1 MPIMTKPKINE
12 NKMLYL
18 IDEEKLNQSQ
28 AAKVLGVSRQA
39 VSKRLQEI
47 RGRTTRIIATKKVEQ
62 VVDRKIDSMG
72 QLQKINSDA
81 NEILDLLMRW
91 SRGDKEALQILES
104 QVRYVTVNGQEEP
117 VKEYKMK
124 DPRELALKA
133 MAEIRNQLG
142 LQVKIF
148 QALYS
153 LQEVEEFQKTV
164 VEVLGEVSPEM
175 RNEFVRRLNAKRSV
189 RAALRYS

>member
-1 MPIMTKPKINE
+1 MSKPKINE

-62 VVDRKIDSMG
+62 VIDRKIDSMG

-91 SRGDKEALQILES
+91 SRGDPTAIQILES
-104 QVRYVTVNGQEEP
+104 QVRYVKINGQEEP
-117 VKEYKMK
+117 VREYKMK

-133 MAEIRNQLG
+133 MAEIRHQLG
-142 LQVKIF
+142 LQIKIF

-153 LQEVEEFQKTV
+153 LQEVEEFQQTV
-164 VEVLGEVSPEM
+164 LEVLGEVSPEM
-175 RNEFVRRLNAKRSV
+175 RREFVRRLNAKKSV